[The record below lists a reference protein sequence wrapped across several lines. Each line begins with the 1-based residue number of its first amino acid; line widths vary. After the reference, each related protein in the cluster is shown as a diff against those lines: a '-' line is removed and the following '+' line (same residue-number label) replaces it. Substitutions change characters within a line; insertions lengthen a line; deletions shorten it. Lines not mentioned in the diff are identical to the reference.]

1 MGWPGSYRPL
11 PAMRDSPLFKHLSS
25 SSIVTA
31 SCFLG
36 LLYFGRDVLEPLALA
51 SILSLVI
58 APLIR
63 TMRRVGIGQLPATLL
78 SVVLVSTAVVG
89 IGTILAFQLVAV
101 TGDLPKYRA
110 AIRTKIVTVRELT
123 ERPFARIEAELSAV
137 SPQAPSAPV
146 GKRGINTVTVSPSQP
161 LPVEVRPPRLTTRD
175 QLARLFSLAWGPI
188 GEAGLVLVLLIF
200 ISIEHESL
208 RDRLIRLAGQTEVSR
223 TIRTLGDAAQGVSR
237 FFFSQFVVNLT
248 FGTLIGVLLGVAG
261 VPHAALWG
269 ALSGLVRFVPYLG
282 VMAAGIVIAMF
293 VAAID
298 PGWQLAVSCI
308 VLFVALEVIVANVV
322 EPKVYGHSSGLSP
335 LAVIVSALFW
345 GAMWGPVGLLLSTP
359 LTLCL
364 VVAGRHVRGLEA
376 VTILLGDAPSVS
388 GGQRFYQRALTGD
401 AYTILRDAQAYLRRA
416 SFARYCDQVLLPG
429 LSIAAADRRSGQI
442 DATQVATI
450 QGTTATV
457 AAALTQGGRGP
468 MLSRRRRSRDVSLLD
483 ANLGAHL
490 RQMREARQG
499 RWQGS
504 LDVPVRSVVLCA
516 GLPGERDAVLSEL
529 LVRSLREADVDA
541 RSATIDGDDERPDP
555 DKSELV
561 STIFLPYPLED
572 QVEPWIA
579 AATGL
584 RDNVPH
590 ALLAT
595 IRLSIDTS
603 TVSQPMVE
611 QHVDIVLRSFEEA
624 LAFVAP
630 ERSAKWQGTAVAV
643 R

>member
-1 MGWPGSYRPL
+1 
-11 PAMRDSPLFKHLSS
+11 MRDSPLFKHLSS
-25 SSIVTA
+25 GSLVTA

-51 SILSLVI
+51 TILSLVI

-63 TMRRVGIGQLPATLL
+63 SMRRIGLGQLPSTLL
-78 SVVLVSTAVVG
+78 SVVLVTTAVGGV
-89 IGTILAFQLVAV
+89 GTILAFQLVAV

-110 AIRTKIVTVRELT
+110 AIRTKVATVRELT
-123 ERPFARIEAELSAV
+123 ERPFARLEAELSAV
-137 SPQAPSAPV
+137 APQAPSAAPV
-146 GKRGINTVTVSPSQP
+146 GKRGINTVTVSPTQP
-161 LPVEVRPPRLTTRD
+161 LPVEIRQPRLTTRD
-175 QLARLFSLAWGPI
+175 QLARLFSMAWGPI

-200 ISIEHESL
+200 ISLEHESI
-208 RDRLIRLAGQTEVSR
+208 RDRVIRLAGQAEVSR

-237 FFFSQFVVNLT
+237 FFFSQFVVNVT
-248 FGTLIGVLLGVAG
+248 FGTLIGVVLGLAG

-269 ALSGLVRFVPYLG
+269 ALSGMLRFVPYLG
-282 VMAAGIVIAMF
+282 VMAAGLVIAVF

-298 PGWQLAVSCI
+298 PGWRLAVSCI
-308 VLFVALEVIVANVV
+308 VLFVALEVLVANVV

-364 VVAGRHVRGLEA
+364 VVAGRHVAGLEP

-401 AYTILRDAQAYLRRA
+401 TYTILRDAHAYLRRA

-429 LSIAAADRRSGQI
+429 LSMAAADNRAGQI
-442 DATQVATI
+442 DAAQMGVIRATVAS
-450 QGTTATV
+450 V
-457 AAALTQGGRGP
+457 AAALNRDVGGPART
-468 MLSRRRRSRDVSLLD
+468 RRRRDVSLLD

-504 LDVPVRSVVLCA
+504 LDVPQRSVVLCA
-516 GLPGERDAVLSEL
+516 GLPAERDAVLSEL
-529 LVRSLREADVDA
+529 LVRSLREAEIDA
-541 RSATIDGDDERPDP
+541 RSSTLASEEPRPDP
-555 DKSELV
+555 DKRELI
-561 STIFLPYPLED
+561 STVFLPYPLSD
-572 QVEPWIA
+572 SLDAWRD
-579 AATGL
+579 ATAGL
-584 RDNVPH
+584 RDSLPH
-590 ALLAT
+590 ALIAT

-603 TVSQPMVE
+603 TVSQAEVE
-611 QHVDIVLRSFEEA
+611 RHVDIVLRSFEEA
-624 LAFVAP
+624 LAFVSP
-630 ERSAKWQGTAVAV
+630 ERTGKGAAVKA
-643 R
+643 